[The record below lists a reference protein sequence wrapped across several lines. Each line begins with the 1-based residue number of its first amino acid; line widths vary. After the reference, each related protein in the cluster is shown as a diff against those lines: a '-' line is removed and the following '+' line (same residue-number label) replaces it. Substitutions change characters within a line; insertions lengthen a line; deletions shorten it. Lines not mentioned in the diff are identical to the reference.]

1 MTRKPAVTLIQI
13 TALLVAGCSAEG
25 PSERVMPTAQNEPE
39 PKRAPIVEYTVN
51 TGPAD
56 ETAEAAEQPL
66 GLLETVEVPAEETA
80 APELDLSP
88 DEALA
93 EGRRAWGAGEY
104 ERAAEALTLAVDAGA
119 GTAYEGYLC
128 GLSLW
133 KAGHPAEAEPYLVDA
148 SWKMQEFVRGPV
160 NLARVRIE
168 LGQLAEAEEAIDTA
182 LAVDEA
188 FGPAHNVR
196 GRILLERGAVDEAL
210 EAFNRAAELG
220 GDDPWPLNNAGYALL
235 MRGEYARAVEPLEQ
249 ATGRSISHGVIW
261 NNLAL
266 AREGAGDLAGAV
278 EAAARAAELQ
288 GNAGGYH
295 ATYERLASLVPAEAL
310 PAERNE
316 AIAEGEPSS
325 DATADA
331 AAGETGRA
339 KSGQP
344 ATEEVADATP
354 IAETP

>member
-25 PSERVMPTAQNEPE
+25 PSERVMPTTQDEPE

-51 TGPAD
+51 TGSAD
-56 ETAEAAEQPL
+56 ETAEAVEQPL
-66 GLLETVEVPAEETA
+66 GVLETVEVPAEETA
-80 APELDLSP
+80 AEAELDLP
-88 DEALA
+88 PEQALV
-93 EGRRAWGAGEY
+93 EGRRAWEAGEY

-133 KAGHPAEAEPYLVDA
+133 KAGQPAEAEPYLVDA
-148 SWKMQEFVRGPV
+148 SWKMPEFVRGPV

-182 LAVDEA
+182 LAVDDA

-210 EAFNRAAELG
+210 EAFRRAAELD

-235 MRGEYARAVEPLEQ
+235 MRGEHAQAVEPLEQ
-249 ATGRSISHGVIW
+249 ATGRSISQGVIW

-266 AREGAGDLAGAV
+266 AREGAGDLPGAV

-288 GNAGGYH
+288 REAGSYH
-295 ATYERLASLVPAEAL
+295 ATYERLAALVPAEA
-310 PAERNE
+310 PPSEKTE
-316 AIAEGEPSS
+316 AIAEGDADG
-325 DATADA
+325 DATA
-331 AAGETGRA
+331 E
-339 KSGQP
+339 SG
-344 ATEEVADATP
+344 TEELADATP
-354 IAETP
+354 LPNNQHNP